1 MKITILGCGGAA
13 GVPGISMGWGRCD
26 PNEARNRRRRAAI
39 LVESAAGTRLLVD
52 TPPDLRAQLLDAG
65 VRRLDAVVWTHDHAD
80 HLHGLDDLREI
91 NRVTRAFL
99 PAWGSAEMLATARER
114 FGYAFE
120 PLDPGYQGVIYRP
133 MLEPRIVAGPFPVGD
148 LMVRPFD
155 QDHGYCRSL
164 GLRIGDAAYCT
175 DVVEFPEDSLPAL
188 EGLDLL
194 IVGCL
199 VDEPHPTHADVGKV
213 LAWVER
219 FRPRRTVLTHMG
231 SRLDYQTLR
240 RRLPPGVEPAHD
252 GMVLELPD
260 PA

>member
-26 PNEARNRRRRAAI
+26 PAEPRNRRRRAAI
-39 LVESAAGTRLLVD
+39 LVETAGARLLVD
-52 TPPDLRAQLLDAG
+52 TPPDLRSQLLDAA
-65 VRRLDAVVWTHDHAD
+65 VRQLDAVVWTHDHAD

-91 NRVTRAFL
+91 NRVTRQPL
-99 PAWGSAEMLATARER
+99 PVWGHPEMLATARER

-120 PLDPGYQGVIYRP
+120 PPDPAFGSIIYRP
-133 MLEPRIVAGPFPVGD
+133 MLDAHPIEGPFQVGD
-148 LMVRPFD
+148 LTVRPID

-164 GLRIGDAAYCT
+164 GLRFGDVAYCT
-175 DVVEFPEDSLPAL
+175 DVVAFPEESLPAL

-199 VDEPHPTHADVGKV
+199 AEEPHPTHADVGKV
-213 LAWVER
+213 LGWVEQ
-219 FRPRRTVLTHMG
+219 FQPRRTVLTHMG

-240 RRLPPGVEPAHD
+240 RQLPAGIEPAYD
-252 GMVLELPD
+252 GMTLEAPLTEG
-260 PA
+260 

>member
-26 PNEARNRRRRAAI
+26 PNEPRNRRRRAAI
-39 LVESAAGTRLLVD
+39 LVESGETRVLVD

-65 VRRLDAVVWTHDHAD
+65 VRRVDAVVWTHDHAD

-91 NRVTRAFL
+91 NRVTREFL
-99 PAWGSAEMLATARER
+99 PAWGSAEMLATARTR
-114 FGYAFE
+114 FGYAFA
-120 PLDPGYQGVIYRP
+120 PLDPAFGSVIYRP
-133 MLEPRIVAGPFPVGD
+133 MLDPRVIDGPFRIGD
-148 LMVRPFD
+148 LSILPID

-164 GLRIGDAAYCT
+164 GLRFGDVAYCT
-175 DVVEFPEDSLPAL
+175 DVVAFPAESLPAL

-199 VDEPHPTHADVGKV
+199 LDEPHPTHADVDTV

-231 SRLDYQTLR
+231 SRLDYQALC
-240 RRLPPGVEPAHD
+240 RRLPAGIEPAYD
-252 GMVLELPD
+252 GMVLDAPS
-260 PA
+260 